1 MPLVNLRIAAPA
13 SRELAARAADAVHR
27 LTVEHLGKKPELI
40 AVAVDFV
47 DPATWFVA
55 GRPLAEGGQRSF
67 SLEIKVTDETN
78 TKAEKAR
85 FIAAVFAAFETLFGP
100 LHEESYIHVHDVRAA
115 SYGYGGRTQ
124 EWRYHQAP
132 NQTPNRAPAA

>member
-1 MPLVNLRIAAPA
+1 MPLLTLRIAAAPD
-13 SRELAARAADAVHR
+13 RELAARAAAIVQRH
-27 LTVEHLGKKPELI
+27 TVELLGKQPDLI

-55 GRPLAEGGQRSF
+55 GQALAGSGKRSF
-67 SLEIKVTDETN
+67 ALDIKVTDETN

-85 FIAAVFAAFETLFGP
+85 YIAAVFAAFEQLFGP

-115 SYGYGGRTQ
+115 AYGYGGRTQ
-124 EWRYHQAP
+124 EWRYHHP
-132 NQTPNRAPAA
+132 G

>member
-1 MPLVNLRIAAPA
+1 MPLLNLRIAAPA
-13 SRELAARAADAVHR
+13 DRELAARAAGLVHR
-27 LTVEHLGKKPELI
+27 HAVEQLGKQPDLV

-55 GRPLAEGGQRSF
+55 GRALAASGKRSF
-67 SLEIKVTDETN
+67 ALEIKVTDETN

-85 FIAAVFAAFETLFGP
+85 FIAAVFASFESLLGP

-124 EWRYHQAP
+124 EWRYH
-132 NQTPNRAPAA
+132 RASSA

>member
-1 MPLVNLRIAAPA
+1 MPLIQLRIASAADP
-13 SRELAARAADAVHR
+13 ELAARAAAVVHR
-27 LTVEHLGKKPELI
+27 HTVEILGKQPDLI

-47 DPATWFVA
+47 DPATWFIA
-55 GRPLAEGGQRSF
+55 GQSLARHRRRSF
-67 SLEIKVTDETN
+67 QLEIKVTDETN

-85 FIAAVFAAFETLFGP
+85 FIEAVFASFETLFGP

-124 EWRYHQAP
+124 EWRYHQ
-132 NQTPNRAPAA
+132 RRG